1 MTHGILVRPTGDT
14 LLLRYPDGGDI
25 STWIEKQ
32 IGGAPEKFS
41 IGAGLVA
48 FSRSRGPLNEPVR
61 RILSENAAV
70 HGDALVLKLAK
81 RRKRMGIANG
91 FSLDEA
97 RSVLDDLI
105 DLPKHERRHL

>member
-1 MTHGILVRPTGDT
+1 MTHGILIRPTGDA
-14 LLLRYPDGGDI
+14 LLLRYPDSCDV

-48 FSRSRGPLNEPVR
+48 FSRVRGPLNEPVR
-61 RILSENAAV
+61 RILSENTAV
-70 HGDALVLKLAK
+70 HGDALVLRLEK

-97 RSVLDDLI
+97 RNVLDDLI
-105 DLPKHERRHL
+105 DLPKHERRQL